1 MTVYAVLTA
10 VQSEEQGQPPP
21 WPLLLPSANGC
32 GHFIVQVSERHH
44 KGALGGGGGGGD
56 IGREGHT
63 YSGPL
68 SNGHFGN

>member
-44 KGALGGGGGGGD
+44 KGALGGGGGGGRHWERRTH
-56 IGREGHT
+56 IQWT
-63 YSGPL
+63 TL
-68 SNGHFGN
+68 